1 MEQKQAND
9 NLMSAIIRGEIEL
22 AIEAI
27 EAGASIHITSTKG
40 NNLLYVAGI
49 KNQEEMFDWLIA
61 IEDKD
66 GKKIDLNS
74 RNNMGE
80 TALMEFIRED
90 GFYEYAK
97 KILEAGANP
106 SIAKN
111 DGMSPLIQACADK
124 KFNEVQLLI
133 DHKVDLNYVIHDT
146 RTTAFLMAS
155 SQGSMAICEALKEAG
170 ADVNAIDSQGRNAL
184 ITSINRLSSFM
195 KKREKADHKALCL
208 FLSDIGIDIN
218 YVAPSGATA
227 LWAASIQ
234 QNAELAMHL
243 LEKGAKADVWSDA
256 DIDGKRSVLHMWMR
270 SDNVALVKKLIENG
284 AQINGLDEKG
294 NTPGAIGF
302 TNPFMRELMMEVN
315 ADVNSLIEQKT
326 SSGSSVKI
334 PVISIMINS
343 GNKQRELISKMIDKG
358 ADVTFS
364 DEALQQFEP
373 ILMAIKSSAYGVI
386 EDLLKTG
393 KINLNKSYKANNFG
407 QTITPLEL
415 LAVGSVNN
423 QFGDFYEKKQQ
434 YEAIVKANEENKKNG
449 VTSKIL
455 DEDALKKI
463 TEEFESMKNIDK
475 QLKEQ
480 RKIIFDTLISNGAD
494 VNFVSS
500 NGRTPIFYS
509 SNKDIAELI
518 KNSGGNLT
526 VKDEDGN
533 DPLVYAVMHNKKEL
547 IEFLKEEY
555 ISNQEKTIDSIFYQL
570 AFTKVEEHVQQNMLE
585 KGIFNY
591 IEKEIDKE
599 KIFKD
604 KDAVFMVSG
613 INYQDE
619 EGNSPLLIACAN
631 NLPFLASLYI
641 RMGADINLPN
651 NLGETPVMH
660 AISTGNDRMVDFL
673 VEKGV
678 NLNAATKN
686 GKTIIDFAQE
696 VGDKNIIEK
705 IKIGLGHEVAEGSI
719 SGNKK
724 LKM

>member
-9 NLMSAIIRGEIEL
+9 NLMSAVIRGEIEL

-243 LEKGAKADVWSDA
+243 LEKGANADAWSDA
-256 DIDGKRSVLHMWMR
+256 DIDGKRSVLHMWMS
-270 SDNVALVKKLIENG
+270 SDKVELVKKLIENG
-284 AQINGLDEKG
+284 AQINGQDVKG

-302 TNPFMRELMMEVN
+302 TNPFMRELMMEMN

-326 SSGSSVKI
+326 SSGNSVKI

-555 ISNQEKTIDSIFYQL
+555 ISKQEKTIDSIFYQL

-599 KIFKD
+599 KFFKD

-641 RMGADINLPN
+641 RMGADINLAN
-651 NLGETPVMH
+651 NLGENPIMH

-678 NLNAATKN
+678 DLNAITKN

>member
-9 NLMSAIIRGEIEL
+9 NLMSAVIRGEIES

-49 KNQEEMFDWLIA
+49 KNQEEMFNWLID

-234 QNAELAMHL
+234 QNADLAMHL
-243 LEKGAKADVWSDA
+243 LEKGANADAWSDA
-256 DIDGKRSVLHMWMR
+256 DIEGKRSVLHMWMS
-270 SDNVALVKKLIENG
+270 SDKVELVKKLIENG
-284 AQINGLDEKG
+284 AKMNGQDAKG

-302 TNPFMRELMMEVN
+302 TNPFMRELMMEMN

-326 SSGSSVKI
+326 SSGNSVKI

-423 QFGDFYEKKQQ
+423 QFGDFYEKKLQ
-434 YEAIVKANEENKKNG
+434 YEAIVNANEENKKNG

-455 DEDALKKI
+455 DEAALKKI

-480 RKIIFDTLISNGAD
+480 RKIIFDTLISHGAD
-494 VNFVSS
+494 VNFVNS

-518 KNSGGNLT
+518 KNAGGNLT

-555 ISNQEKTIDSIFYQL
+555 TINQEQTIEAIFYQL

-599 KIFKD
+599 KFFKD
-604 KDAVFMVSG
+604 KDAVFNVNG

-619 EGNSPLLIACAN
+619 EGNSPLLVACAN

-651 NLGETPVMH
+651 NLGETPIMH

-678 NLNAATKN
+678 DLNAVTKN

>member
-1 MEQKQAND
+1 MNGQ
-9 NLMSAIIRGEIEL
+9 
-22 AIEAI
+22 
-27 EAGASIHITSTKG
+27 
-40 NNLLYVAGI
+40 
-49 KNQEEMFDWLIA
+49 
-61 IEDKD
+61 
-66 GKKIDLNS
+66 
-74 RNNMGE
+74 
-80 TALMEFIRED
+80 
-90 GFYEYAK
+90 
-97 KILEAGANP
+97 
-106 SIAKN
+106 
-111 DGMSPLIQACADK
+111 
-124 KFNEVQLLI
+124 
-133 DHKVDLNYVIHDT
+133 
-146 RTTAFLMAS
+146 
-155 SQGSMAICEALKEAG
+155 
-170 ADVNAIDSQGRNAL
+170 
-184 ITSINRLSSFM
+184 
-195 KKREKADHKALCL
+195 
-208 FLSDIGIDIN
+208 
-218 YVAPSGATA
+218 
-227 LWAASIQ
+227 
-234 QNAELAMHL
+234 
-243 LEKGAKADVWSDA
+243 DA
-256 DIDGKRSVLHMWMR
+256 
-270 SDNVALVKKLIENG
+270 
-284 AQINGLDEKG
+284 KG

-302 TNPFMRELMMEVN
+302 TNPFMRELMMEMN

-326 SSGSSVKI
+326 SSGNSVKI

-423 QFGDFYEKKQQ
+423 QFGDFYEKKLQ
-434 YEAIVKANEENKKNG
+434 YEAIVNANEENKKNG

-455 DEDALKKI
+455 DEAALKKI

-480 RKIIFDTLISNGAD
+480 RKIIFDTLISHGAD
-494 VNFVSS
+494 VNFVNS

-518 KNSGGNLT
+518 KNAGGNLT

-555 ISNQEKTIDSIFYQL
+555 TINQEQTIEAIFYQL

-599 KIFKD
+599 KFFKD
-604 KDAVFMVSG
+604 KDAVFNVNG

-619 EGNSPLLIACAN
+619 EGNSPLLVACAN

-651 NLGETPVMH
+651 NLGETPIMH

-678 NLNAATKN
+678 DLNAVTKN